1 MEKPQ
6 RMCVICR
13 SSTDKDKLFRFTE
26 TEGAYVYDE
35 KQISQSRGIYVCQ
48 SLSCIERLSKH
59 KKYKTSMKDLAEVA
73 ARAKKEGAKL
83 INSLKM
89 MKNSGFLTFGIEL
102 VEENI
107 GKIQYLIVASDCNK
121 KNSEK
126 ILKLCKDKKIKYIIT
141 ASKRELGEVF
151 LKEEINV
158 IGVMDKKSTR
168 GLLS

>member
-89 MKNSGFLTFGIEL
+89 MNFPRKTRNISDTVKFQITQNIEKYFA
-102 VEENI
+102 
-107 GKIQYLIVASDCNK
+107 KIA
-121 KNSEK
+121 
-126 ILKLCKDKKIKYIIT
+126 
-141 ASKRELGEVF
+141 
-151 LKEEINV
+151 
-158 IGVMDKKSTR
+158 
-168 GLLS
+168 LL